1 MLKSTLTHM
10 SFVMQPL
17 FISPGCSQ
25 DTANVIQV
33 YKHTANH
40 NEIKVINIFY
50 QSGGKYPPFSPTL
63 R

>member
-1 MLKSTLTHM
+1 MLKPTLHVTHT

-40 NEIKVINIFY
+40 NEISN
-50 QSGGKYPPFSPTL
+50 
-63 R
+63 